1 MCRVNPPWPVEG
13 ACEFARMHVEEGPF
27 NGLFL
32 VGGPEVTGVVP
43 CIESPLDTAGM
54 IGLQILAGKLASPEW
69 LIFIA
74 DTYHFEGDGPEPPA
88 GSLGD
93 AFLAGDPRV
102 KEATV
107 VLCICPDGPS
117 YHATQTYVRD
127 GEEIEWDEIDVSTDV
142 AGLGGVMRGVMVNI
156 LATPYGVA
164 PEAANFVEQLRVE
177 L

>member
-1 MCRVNPPWPVEG
+1 MSGVNAPWPVEG

-32 VGGPEVTGVVP
+32 VGGPDATGVVP
-43 CIESPLDTAGM
+43 CIENPLETVGM

-69 LIFIA
+69 MIFIA
-74 DTYHFEGDGPEPPA
+74 DTYHFEGDGPEFPS
-88 GSLGD
+88 SLGD

-127 GEEIEWDEIDVSTDV
+127 GDEIEWDEIDASTDV
-142 AGLGGVMRGVMVNI
+142 AGLGGVMHGLMVNL
-156 LATPYGVA
+156 LATPYGA
-164 PEAANFVEQLRVE
+164 MPEAGDYVEQLRVE